1 MHHLIDL
8 IHKIFLGIPQPKVT
22 WLFNGQPLKSSTKHK
37 IEIPKDNPNITN
49 LTITKLDT
57 NDNGEYTAVID
68 NGLEKI
74 ETRSILTVH
83 AKPKLESKLE
93 PNMTF
98 NYGDQA
104 IIPIRLSGENN
115 TVTWFKDSQPII
127 FDERIRVVSEEINT
141 YQLIIDD
148 IRSEDKGVYSFRVQN
163 KGGVLDGK
171 TTLNIKEQKP
181 QLLADLN
188 DSPTANIA
196 KIGEEFLLEI
206 RAQGKPRPQV
216 TWLFNGQELPLDST
230 DYSII
235 VTDDGLYRLVF
246 HQFTEKY
253 LGEFQAVITSSAG
266 TMKTKKAKVTGQQVP
281 LFIQEPPKTIQVKT
295 GEKLTIEC
303 TAKGQPTPKISWL
316 RDGKVLTNKDGFEIK
331 IDQTT
336 GQASFCIPNAT
347 MKHIGKYECRV
358 ENQYG
363 THTAEIDIDVLGK
376 SFKKIDRSHL
386 INQLT
391 FLCDILVAPPIV
403 QQKMQDFELAR
414 GQEVTITVTADG
426 SPLPTCQWY
435 HNDQPIQIIPDR
447 IVIIDDGPTHHLKLM
462 GCTTH

>member
-1 MHHLIDL
+1 M
-8 IHKIFLGIPQPKVT
+8 FLGIPQPKVT

-37 IEIPKDNPNITN
+37 IETPKDNPSITN
-49 LTITKLDT
+49 LTITKLDL
-57 NDNGEYTAVID
+57 NDNGQYTAVID

-74 ETRSILTVH
+74 ESRTALTVH
-83 AKPKLESKLE
+83 AKPKLESKFE

-115 TVTWFKDSQPII
+115 TVTWFKDSQPIT
-127 FDERIRVVSEEINT
+127 FDERIRVVSDEVNS

-148 IRSEDKGVYSFRVQN
+148 IRSDDKGVYSIRVQN
-163 KGGVLDGK
+163 KGGVLDAK
-171 TTLNIKEQKP
+171 TTVNVKEQKP

-188 DSPTANIA
+188 DSPAANIA
-196 KIGEEFLLEI
+196 KIGEEFALEI

-216 TWLFNGQELPLDST
+216 TWLFNGQELSADSA
-230 DYSII
+230 DYSMII
-235 VTDDGLYRLVF
+235 TDDGLYRLVF
-246 HQFTEKY
+246 QQFSERY
-253 LGEFQAVITSSAG
+253 LGEYQAVITSSAG

-281 LFIQEPPKTIQVKT
+281 LFIQEPPKSIQVKT

-331 IDQTT
+331 IDQAT
-336 GQASFCIPNAT
+336 GQASFCIPSAT

-363 THTAEIDIDVLGK
+363 THSAEIDIDVLG
-376 SFKKIDRSHL
+376 
-386 INQLT
+386 
-391 FLCDILVAPPIV
+391 
-403 QQKMQDFELAR
+403 E
-414 GQEVTITVTADG
+414 
-426 SPLPTCQWY
+426 
-435 HNDQPIQIIPDR
+435 
-447 IVIIDDGPTHHLKLM
+447 
-462 GCTTH
+462 